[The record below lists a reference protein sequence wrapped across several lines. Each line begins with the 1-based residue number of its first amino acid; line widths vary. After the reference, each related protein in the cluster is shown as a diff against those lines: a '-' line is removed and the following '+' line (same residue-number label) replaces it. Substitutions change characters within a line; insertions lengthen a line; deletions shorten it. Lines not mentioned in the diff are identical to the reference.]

1 MSDNPYA
8 SYPSYQDDQRSGH
21 DAYDGPSRLSIPAV
35 LSLIAG
41 LLCCL
46 PGMGVLAMLLG
57 VLGAISVSR
66 SRGGLGGMPAAIGGM
81 ALGLL
86 STIAWIVLA
95 WGAGSGLSF
104 WATNI
109 TPPIGRMVESAY
121 TGDVAAVRAEM
132 TPAGAG
138 LVTDEEI
145 ILFGQAL
152 RAEFGEFR
160 GVPVSFNE
168 WMQAAGEG
176 FGRTG
181 GQFSGAAQT
190 SVPTVLFTDSGGI
203 AVFGVF
209 DPGGQPSQV
218 FQYSDLFVLLPNGEA
233 LTLRDDGPAKVEAIR
248 LNFNPIT
255 SQQRLDRALQAPQA
269 PVITPTLPDAPE

>member
-1 MSDNPYA
+1 MSENPYA
-8 SYPSYQDDQRSGH
+8 SYPSYQDDPA
-21 DAYDGPSRLSIPAV
+21 DAFDGPSRLSIPAV

-46 PGMGVLAMLLG
+46 PGLGVLAMLLG
-57 VLGAISVSR
+57 MLGAISVSR
-66 SRGGLGGMPAAIGGM
+66 SRGRLGGMPAAISGM

-86 STIAWIVLA
+86 STIGWIVLA
-95 WGAGSGLSF
+95 MGAGSGLSF
-104 WATNI
+104 WVTNI
-109 TPPIGRMVESAY
+109 TPPLSRIVEGAY
-121 TGDVAAVRAEM
+121 LGDVAAVRAEM

-138 LVTDEEI
+138 LVTDEKI
-145 ILFGQAL
+145 IAFGQAM

-160 GVPVSFNE
+160 GAPVSFNE

-181 GQFSGAAQT
+181 GQFGGSAQNA
-190 SVPTVLFTDSGGI
+190 VPTLLFTDAGGV

-209 DPGGQPSQV
+209 DSAGQPSQV
-218 FQYSDLFVLLPNGEA
+218 FRYHDIFVLLPNGEA
-233 LTLRDDGPAKVEAIR
+233 LTLRDDGPARVEAIR
-248 LNFNPIT
+248 LNFNPVT
-255 SQQRLDRALQAPQA
+255 SQQLLDRALQAPEA